1 MRFEATDDD
10 AGTRLDRAVCARFP
24 ELSRARIQ
32 EWIRGGRV
40 LVDGAAQ
47 PRGSTKLHGGET
59 VDVDPA
65 PLKPLRAE
73 AEDIELDILYED
85 EDIAVINKPAGM
97 IVHSGAG
104 AASGTLVNA
113 LLHHFESLSQVSG
126 ELRPGIVH
134 RLDRLTSGVLM
145 VAKHD
150 RSHLHLQKQ
159 FLSRDIQKTYWAVVQ
174 GNVAKDPNTDP
185 RILRHGRPLMS
196 DGHWW
201 VRFEMPIRRDRRN
214 RVKMAMALNGRE
226 AVSDVRRLRGNGS
239 YSLLE
244 VRILTGRTHQI
255 RVHLSAAGHP
265 VVGDHLYGAH
275 KAIEGLRA
283 LDRFFLHARTIAF
296 KHPTSGESVSFEA
309 PLPIE
314 YERLLED
321 LQL

>member
-1 MRFEATDDD
+1 M
-10 AGTRLDRAVCARFP
+10 
-24 ELSRARIQ
+24 
-32 EWIRGGRV
+32 

-159 FLSRDIQKTYWAVVQ
+159 FLSREIQKTYWAVVQ
-174 GNVAKDPNTDP
+174 GNVAADPNTDLK
-185 RILRHGRPLMS
+185 ILRHGRPLMS

-201 VRFEMPIRRDRRN
+201 VRFEMPIRRDRQVIGCASIIWMKPSATFDGCAGTARI
-214 RVKMAMALNGRE
+214 RCWKFAFSPGGRIRF
-226 AVSDVRRLRGNGS
+226 VSIFRQQGTPWSAIICTVRTR
-239 YSLLE
+239 
-244 VRILTGRTHQI
+244 Q
-255 RVHLSAAGHP
+255 
-265 VVGDHLYGAH
+265 
-275 KAIEGLRA
+275 
-283 LDRFFLHARTIAF
+283 
-296 KHPTSGESVSFEA
+296 
-309 PLPIE
+309 
-314 YERLLED
+314 
-321 LQL
+321 